1 MPLSESLLSELPL
14 SELSSQIQQP
24 MQADATAK
32 PLQSALLASMTDYQ
46 QALHGRRI
54 WLACSGGRDSLSLAA
69 ICQQL
74 YRAGQLPF
82 LPQLLHVNH
91 GMQAASDAW
100 AQQVERWAQQQHIP
114 CQILSVKV
122 DGDSEQAAR
131 DARYKAIMAVMNQ
144 GDVLML
150 AHHSDDQAETV
161 LMRLFNGAGVTG
173 LAGMQAWTKKQRQI
187 PVSSSLSSAAV
198 SKDIYLWRPWLQ
210 VSRQQ
215 ITDYAK
221 SQQLNYIDDPT
232 NVMVLNQ
239 AQQAQAQMQQ
249 SEANQGNEQYQ
260 GNDRAWLRSVLLPQI
275 HSRYPKASDAI
286 ARSSQLLQDA
296 SQIIAEQVQ
305 DDLAMLS
312 VANSDSS
319 NLSDLSVLSDLST
332 RQLQSILSIDKLQT
346 LSTARQSAVIHAWL
360 SPHALDLSASKQLV
374 DQVLALSQRTDG
386 DHQTCLY
393 WHSGSHGYQIRRYQ
407 QQLYRLRSEW
417 LQWLE
422 ILPSV
427 QYKSLNSM
435 QNCASDKNYH
445 TQQSYWILKSAACG
459 GGVIEWQLH
468 GADALLEA
476 LQNGQHKQQ
485 QLVIEALPKQL
496 PVTLAGRRG
505 RKQGKKLY
513 QELQQPTFARP
524 SVMLCSLQNA
534 EEYYQPLFIVSAL
547 GQKTIH
553 VLQNEYS
560 AVLLNLVNSQ
570 QLYTKFV
577 CQDDRASDD

>member
-1 MPLSESLLSELPL
+1 MPSSEHLLSEIPL
-14 SELSSQIQQP
+14 SELSSQITQP

-32 PLQSALLASMTDYQ
+32 PLQSALLASASDYQ

-54 WLACSGGRDSLSLAA
+54 WLACSGGRDSLSLAV

-82 LPQLLHVNH
+82 MPQLLHVNH

-100 AQQVERWAQQQHIP
+100 AEQVKRWAQQQHIP
-114 CQILSVKV
+114 CQILPVKV

-131 DARYKAIMAVMNQ
+131 NARYEAIMAVMNQ

-187 PVSSSLSSAAV
+187 PVSSSALAA

-210 VSRQQ
+210 ISRQQ

-232 NVMVLNQ
+232 NVMLSNQ
-239 AQQAQAQMQQ
+239 SQQAQSQMQQ
-249 SEANQGNEQYQ
+249 AEAKQ

-275 HSRYPKASDAI
+275 HSRYPKASAAI

-305 DDLAMLS
+305 DDLAKLS
-312 VANSDSS
+312 VASLANSDV
-319 NLSDLSVLSDLST
+319 SVLSS
-332 RQLQSILSIDKLQT
+332 RQLQSVLSIDQLQA
-346 LSTARQSAVIHAWL
+346 LSTAKQSAVIHAWL
-360 SPHALDLSASKQLV
+360 RPHALDLSASKQLV
-374 DQVLALSQRTDG
+374 DQVLALSQRTDA

-393 WHSGSHGYQIRRYQ
+393 WHSGNQGYQIRRYQ

-417 LQWLE
+417 LQWLD
-422 ILPSV
+422 ISPKTQRISLDSLLS
-427 QYKSLNSM
+427 YANAIDAKDRKSRD
-435 QNCASDKNYH
+435 SDEH
-445 TQQSYWILKSAACG
+445 CLVLKSAACG
-459 GGVIEWQLH
+459 CCLLEWKLH
-468 GADALLEA
+468 GINALA
-476 LQNGQHKQQ
+476 AVLQNEQHKQR
-485 QLVIEALPKQL
+485 LVIEALPKQL
-496 PVTLAGRRG
+496 PVALAGRRG
-505 RKQGKKLY
+505 RKKGKKL
-513 QELQQPTFARP
+513 QQALQQPIFSRS
-524 SVMLCSLQNA
+524 SVILCSLQNIN
-534 EEYYQPLFIVSAL
+534 ESEVSEQKTGGNDCQPLFILSAI
-547 GQKTIH
+547 GQSTIH
-553 VLQNEYS
+553 VLQSDYS
-560 AVLLNLVNSQ
+560 TKLLDLVRQ
-570 QLYTKFV
+570 RQIYTDFE
-577 CQDDRASDD
+577 CRI